1 MSTNSEEIVQ
11 QIRCEVEALLTF
23 VVGTPSTPFLHAY
36 DMERSLLQRLRE
48 LGKMLLHLYFC
59 VISQQFCAETTRTAD
74 GQCLPYHS
82 QRERSYLSV
91 FGKLRFRRAYY
102 YQPACQSGYFPAD
115 AALNLPAKGGSDLL
129 RQWREQLGTSGAYH
143 DVGPTLTSLVGPLPF
158 STRALQ
164 QEIVEDAALVESFY
178 AQLPPPIAV
187 AEASILVLQADGKG
201 VPMRQPTAIASPVRL
216 GKGQKNGRKK
226 EAIVTSVYTLVPW
239 VRTPQEVTASF
250 FKLATKPPEEPMP
263 TRRGPSNKRLW
274 ASLEG
279 KEATLKFTARHLI
292 EQEGEHI
299 ANRVALTD
307 GSEAL
312 QQRVREQFADFVLIL
327 DFIHANAYL
336 WEAANALLGEN
347 SPLRQDWVIT
357 HTLRMLCGETP
368 ELVAQLRRMA
378 AEPGCKP
385 SLQATL
391 LKVADYYQ
399 RNQDYMH
406 YDRYLAAGWPI
417 ATGVVEG
424 ACRHVVKDRCELSGM
439 RWSQAGA
446 EALLRMR
453 CVAENGDWEDFHAF
467 RRKSRQ
473 SALNRGET
481 KSNTPLEQMAC
492 LVNQE
497 QNTWLAA

>member
-1 MSTNSEEIVQ
+1 M
-11 QIRCEVEALLTF
+11 RVESSDRLLLSRFDIFT
-23 VVGTPSTPFLHAY
+23 
-36 DMERSLLQRLRE
+36 
-48 LGKMLLHLYFC
+48 
-59 VISQQFCAETTRTAD
+59 
-74 GQCLPYHS
+74 LPCNAQYYHN
-82 QRERSYLSV
+82 
-91 FGKLRFRRAYY
+91 
-102 YQPACQSGYFPAD
+102 CQSGHFPAD
-115 AALNLPAKGGSDLL
+115 TALNLPAKGGSDLL

-164 QEIVEDAALVESFY
+164 EELAEDAELVESYY
-178 AQLPPPIAV
+178 AQLKPPGAV

-201 VPMRQPTAIASPVRL
+201 VPMRHSTSAASQVRL

-250 FKLATKPPEEPMP
+250 FKQATKSQEVSLPV
-263 TRRGPSNKRLW
+263 RRGPCNKRLW

-279 KEATLKFTARHLI
+279 KEATLKFTARHLT

-299 ANRVALTD
+299 VCRVALTD

-312 QQRVREQFADFVLIL
+312 QQRVQEQFPDFVLIL
-327 DFIHANAYL
+327 DFIHANEYL
-336 WEAANALLGEN
+336 WEAAKALLGEN
-347 SPLRQDWVIT
+347 APSRQDWVIS
-357 HTLRMLCGETP
+357 HTLRMLCGQTP
-368 ELVAQLRRMA
+368 DLVAQFRRMA

-385 SLQATL
+385 AQQATL
-391 LKVADYYQ
+391 SKVADYYQ

-467 RRKSRQ
+467 RRQSRQ
-473 SALNRGET
+473 PVLHLKGSKQST
-481 KSNTPLEQMAC
+481 TLEQMVC
-492 LVNQE
+492 LANQA
-497 QNTWLAA
+497 QDTRLAA